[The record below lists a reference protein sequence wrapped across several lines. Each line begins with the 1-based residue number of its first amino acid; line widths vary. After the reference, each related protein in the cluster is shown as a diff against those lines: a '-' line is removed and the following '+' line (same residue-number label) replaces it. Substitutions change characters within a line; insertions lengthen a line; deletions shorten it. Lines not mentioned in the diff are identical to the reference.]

1 MTLRMLS
8 HRIGV
13 VVLCLIPVV
22 LAATAC
28 DGSDERAGCNGS
40 EECVSVSQVKAGLER
55 VESFSFGGS
64 DRDVVFETPF
74 PGDFDISYSS
84 LPSSC
89 PKDLPIYGKVKLV
102 YASAYSVSGGVGP
115 SGSRTGSEGTMC
127 VAYWDTDDPADKVM
141 AFYQEAFSKA
151 PWSIR
156 QVAPVGEDGSAW
168 LSFNHSGEYAGLL
181 GVGPTGGPYTIA
193 LWWEDKNGGE

>member
-8 HRIGV
+8 HRIGG

-22 LAATAC
+22 LAATGC
-28 DGSDERAGCNGS
+28 GGSDERAGCTGS
-40 EECVSVSQVKAGLER
+40 GECVSVAQVKTGLQR
-55 VESFSFGGS
+55 VQSFSFGGD
-64 DRDVVFETPF
+64 DRDVKFF
-74 PGDFDISYSS
+74 PSSPNADYTLSYSS

-89 PKDLPIYGKVKLV
+89 PKDLPVFRDAKLV
-102 YASAYSVSGGVGP
+102 YASAG
-115 SGSRTGSEGTMC
+115 TGSDGALC
-127 VAYWDTDDPADKVM
+127 VAFWDTDGTAEELM
-141 AFYQEAFSKA
+141 AYYQEGFSKA

-168 LSFNHSGEYAGLL
+168 LSFNQSGEYAGLL

-193 LWWEDKNGGE
+193 LLWEAQEPAGE